1 MAKEG
6 LNKKQYLSSFLR
18 VKHGHYV
25 LVLAYHSRFSI
36 MEYFSGKNYFT
47 QFSKFY

>member
-1 MAKEG
+1 MG
-6 LNKKQYLSSFLR
+6 IMCWCW
-18 VKHGHYV
+18 HIIPD
-25 LVLAYHSRFSI
+25 FSI